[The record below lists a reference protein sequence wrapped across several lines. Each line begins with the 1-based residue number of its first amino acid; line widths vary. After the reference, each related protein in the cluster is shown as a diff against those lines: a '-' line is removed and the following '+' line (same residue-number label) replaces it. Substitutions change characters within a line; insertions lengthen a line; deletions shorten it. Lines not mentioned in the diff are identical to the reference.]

1 MSKQTATVAAQRELA
16 WRDRMAR
23 FASSGKSVTAF
34 CHGEGVPAW
43 RFYHWRKRLGGPDSF
58 AVSAASFIDLGA
70 IPFPA
75 ACNPKPEAAMPDAAP
90 AGIEIRLDLGGGL
103 VLHIARR

>member
-1 MSKQTATVAAQRELA
+1 MSKQTAPVAAQRELA

-23 FASSGKSVTAF
+23 FASSGQSVTEF
-34 CHGEGVPAW
+34 CRHEGVPAW
-43 RFYHWRKRLGGPDSF
+43 KFYQWRKRFGRPDSST
-58 AVSAASFIDLGA
+58 VSAASFIDLGA

-75 ACNPKPEAAMPDAAP
+75 ARNSQLAAAVPDATP